1 MAPQAF
7 RLDTPLSAQIPAFRE
22 ISAPRAPCFEMN
34 AFCVSA
40 KSDAFMQ
47 FHTFPGQRN
56 LAENS
61 TLKRSGIQ
69 GEEQSSRS
77 DRGFPPPPGAVQPGS
92 TVCFQLNRVRM
103 DASPLLFGIT
113 SPE

>member
-1 MAPQAF
+1 MAVPKQTAPQAF
-7 RLDTPLSAQIPAFRE
+7 RIDTPLSAQIPAFRE

-77 DRGFPPPPGAVQPGS
+77 DRGFPPPPARFNQVQRFVS
-92 TVCFQLNRVRM
+92 N
-103 DASPLLFGIT
+103 
-113 SPE
+113 

>member
-40 KSDAFMQ
+40 QSDAFMQ
-47 FHTFPGQRN
+47 FHTFPSQRN

-77 DRGFPPPPGAVQPGS
+77 DRGFPPPRRDS
-92 TVCFQLNRVRM
+92 TRFNG
-103 DASPLLFGIT
+103 LFPIESRENGCL
-113 SPE
+113 SLAFWNN